1 MLLSMKSMWQN
12 TCLFEK
18 ILIGHKR
25 NPQDD
30 HSKLFF
36 VKKVCKKKVA
46 NKIRWTFFVK
56 KEHIRV
62 HANGIFF
69 YTLIT
74 RGPKKSNFKT
84 KAIL

>member
-18 ILIGHKR
+18 FLIGHKR

-56 KEHIRV
+56 KRAHQ
-62 HANGIFF
+62 G
-69 YTLIT
+69 TC
-74 RGPKKSNFKT
+74 
-84 KAIL
+84 